1 MQLEENKGKKIKTSI
16 VIDEGLLNGFRETV
30 YKTLRTRS
38 QSEGIEKL
46 IRKHL
51 ESDVAVSAETQTFE
65 ISTTPQT
72 KTERRIVAAVLHF
85 IRDEGSVELM
95 PILDALL
102 EAGRAAAP
110 SVSENTQYGTVPSN
124 CINLAM
130 VKYERKQKQRAP
142 DCPQRAEGSTPSDS
156 GRPLSSRAKN
166 ETGATP
172 REFWYLP

>member
-51 ESDVAVSAETQTFE
+51 ESDVAVPAQAVIINPALS
-65 ISTTPQT
+65 PQN
-72 KTERRIVAAVLHF
+72 KTERRIVAAVPHF
-85 IRDEGSVELM
+85 IRDEESFELL

-102 EAGRAAAP
+102 KESQRDRSAVEAGPAKE
-110 SVSENTQYGTVPSN
+110 SVSTPPDS
-124 CINLAM
+124 
-130 VKYERKQKQRAP
+130 RK
-142 DCPQRAEGSTPSDS
+142 
-156 GRPLSSRAKN
+156 RP
-166 ETGATP
+166 
-172 REFWYLP
+172 